1 VRKICKEALH
11 SICSLICAD
20 IARKQFVQRMFREFV
35 IEKKKRN
42 NLSKNYYP
50 HAKTPLN
57 QADRLSRKSTACP

>member
-1 VRKICKEALH
+1 
-11 SICSLICAD
+11 
-20 IARKQFVQRMFREFV
+20 MFREFV
-35 IEKKKRN
+35 IVKKKRN